1 MHIGV
6 SVLKEKETYKA
17 IFIPATVLA
26 QIAKTDK
33 IIEEL
38 SKLF

>member
-17 IFIPATVLA
+17 TFIPATVPA
-26 QIAKTDK
+26 QIAKIDK

-38 SKLF
+38 LKLF